1 MIRAA
6 DAKLGGLAMTL
17 RDWLLGGLVT
27 PGLIAGPALA
37 QTAPSRALPGMVEQ
51 APVTGTDTLDRAIAD
66 AYRNNPQL
74 EAQRAQLRALD
85 ETVIQASAPYRLQSS
100 VGASIRYQEQ
110 VQRDVI
116 FEDLVTNRARATG
129 ISLSASQIL
138 FNGGR
143 TAARVSAA
151 EASVLSGRERLREVE
166 NFIIQEVIDSYIS
179 VLRDQR
185 IVEIQ
190 RRSTQSYQRQV
201 DQARARERG
210 GDLTRTDIAQAEA
223 QLGIIQTQLAQA
235 EANLERSRARFA
247 AAVGRNPGQLQPPP
261 PLPGIPSSIDMA
273 FRLAEAE
280 SPTLWQAILNERAGR
295 AQIAA
300 ERAERNPILSA
311 DASIGLNDPS
321 GIGFNNLRRGASAA
335 ATLTI
340 PLLTGGLIDSR
351 VRQALANQQ
360 SLAFNVEATRRGVAS
375 QIQNAWNQAVS
386 SGEQL
391 AIGQAASQAAET
403 ALEGVRRS
411 FQEGFRSNFEVL
423 DSEQRLLNAQIIVA
437 NAEYQRYASQANLL
451 TYVGRLQAAAL
462 SAVEPYDMAENLK
475 RQKGKQIDPF
485 QLFVRPLDQL
495 AQAPDDPREAP
506 MLPITAN
513 PTFRR
518 AETPPPSRPLGRALP
533 VDPARPR
540 PALPDQDAPTP
551 AQKMQPR

>member
-1 MIRAA
+1 
-6 DAKLGGLAMTL
+6 MTL